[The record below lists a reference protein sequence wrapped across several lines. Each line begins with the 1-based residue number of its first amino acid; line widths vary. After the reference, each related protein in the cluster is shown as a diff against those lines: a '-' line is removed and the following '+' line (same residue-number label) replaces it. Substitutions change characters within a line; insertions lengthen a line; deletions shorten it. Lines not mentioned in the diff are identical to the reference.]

1 MGQHIATG
9 TSTVA
14 ASNQNVGYTP
24 NQGLGGSDRRYR
36 RRDTLCVFHN
46 VWGKSCGKSFSR
58 SRYDERETR
67 THAPTLPFRPPCC
80 RTPTLLQ
87 LHTLGKGVGRCIGV
101 WISVPVLIYSGVKSS
116 TASPALLPLAGGVGF
131 RDARRREGFPTCT
144 DDS

>member
-46 VWGKSCGKSFSR
+46 VWENRVGNRFHARVMMSVKREHTHLRCHFDLRAVERPLSF
-58 SRYDERETR
+58 TG
-67 THAPTLPFRPPCC
+67 T
-80 RTPTLLQ
+80 
-87 LHTLGKGVGRCIGV
+87 
-101 WISVPVLIYSGVKSS
+101 VPVRRNKARRSLGR
-116 TASPALLPLAGGVGF
+116 AQPGGV
-131 RDARRREGFPTCT
+131 THT
-144 DDS
+144 S

>member
-46 VWGKSCGKSFSR
+46 VWENRVGNRFHARVMMSVKREHTHLRCHFDLRAVERPLSFALSLHPFHPPWLR
-58 SRYDERETR
+58 RQLGTGAVPSALRGIPWRY
-67 THAPTLPFRPPCC
+67 
-80 RTPTLLQ
+80 Q
-87 LHTLGKGVGRCIGV
+87 
-101 WISVPVLIYSGVKSS
+101 VPS
-116 TASPALLPLAGGVGF
+116 
-131 RDARRREGFPTCT
+131 
-144 DDS
+144 